1 MRNPHQK
8 DRLIL
13 LIHTHSAVQGQAP
26 PAANGS
32 YFNPSAGRRRCF
44 GGGKARP
51 PSLDAGEIALFP
63 LLVPPLDP
71 LVRANAVHEAAR
83 LPGSKKYGNGGA
95 AMSIRAKANISGT
108 CERAR
113 QNHNMDDGLAN
124 LAVRGLLLAQD
135 PLVVAGPAV
144 LRLVRVGEP
153 RVVPAN
159 ILRGRNRVD

>member
-108 CERAR
+108 CERAAKSQYGR
-113 QNHNMDDGLAN
+113 RACKSRCPGPSSGTGSTRCSGSSSA
-124 LAVRGLLLAQD
+124 ATGSCWGT
-135 PLVVAGPAV
+135 AG
-144 LRLVRVGEP
+144 RT
-153 RVVPAN
+153 
-159 ILRGRNRVD
+159 